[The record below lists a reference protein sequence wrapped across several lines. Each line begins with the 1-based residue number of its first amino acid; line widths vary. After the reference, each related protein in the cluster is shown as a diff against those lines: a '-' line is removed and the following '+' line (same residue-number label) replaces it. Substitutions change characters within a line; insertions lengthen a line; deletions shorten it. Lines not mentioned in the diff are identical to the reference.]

1 MIWGCVLWIPLVFLP
16 PRMDAM
22 VNRNRFRRSNG
33 AALFVACLALC
44 FPGCDGGALPDGD
57 AGRIRIVCTT
67 GQVADLVENVGAEH
81 VAVTALMGP
90 GVDPHLYKA
99 TPGDRRA
106 LGGADLVFYNGL
118 HLEGRL
124 AELLEKLS
132 GRRPAFVVVEEVER
146 EHRELLIPVPG
157 GQNVYDPHVWF
168 DPEIWRRCT
177 RFVAD
182 KLAEHDPEHAEEYR
196 RNADA
201 YVAKLD
207 ALERDC
213 KGQIAEIP
221 EKSRVLVTAHDA
233 FGYFG
238 RAYGLDV
245 HGLQGISTAD
255 EADLG
260 AVNDL
265 IDLLVSRGVKA
276 VFIESSVPPKNVQSL
291 VDGCRARG
299 HEVKIG
305 GELFSDAMGPAG
317 TPEGTYLGMVA
328 HNVETIVEALK

>member
-1 MIWGCVLWIPLVFLP
+1 MV
-16 PRMDAM
+16 PR
-22 VNRNRFRRSNG
+22 RELRRPG
-33 AALFVACLALC
+33 RPVVRLALLALC
-44 FPGCDGGALPDGD
+44 FAGCDGGGSPGGD
-57 AGRIRIVCTT
+57 PGLVQVVCTT
-67 GQVADLVENVGAEH
+67 GQVADLVENVGGEH

-106 LGGADLVFYNGL
+106 LGGAEMVFYNGL

-124 AELLEKLS
+124 AELLEKLAE
-132 GRRPAFVVVEEVER
+132 RRPAFAVVEEVR
-146 EHRELLIPVPG
+146 RDHPELLLAVPG
-157 GQNVYDPHVWF
+157 GEKVYDPHVWF

-177 RFVAD
+177 RFVAA
-182 KLAEHDPEHAEEYR
+182 KLAEHDPEHADEYR
-196 RNADA
+196 KNAGA

-207 ALERDC
+207 ALERAW
-213 KGQIAEIP
+213 KERIAEIP

-233 FGYFG
+233 FKYFG
-238 RAYGLDV
+238 RAYGLEV

-265 IDLLVSRGVKA
+265 IELLVSREVKA
-276 VFIESSVPPKNVQSL
+276 VFVESSVPPKNVQSL
-291 VDGCRARG
+291 VDGCRARD

-305 GELFSDAMGPAG
+305 GELYSDAMGEAG
-317 TPEGTYLGMVA
+317 TREGTYLGMVK